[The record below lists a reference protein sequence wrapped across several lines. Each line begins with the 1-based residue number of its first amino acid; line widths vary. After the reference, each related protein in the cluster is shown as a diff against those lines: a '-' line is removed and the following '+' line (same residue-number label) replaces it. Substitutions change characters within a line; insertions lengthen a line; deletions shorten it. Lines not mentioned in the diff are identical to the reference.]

1 LAVLFEGGQ
10 DMTLEVRNLTSGY
23 RNKIVISGVSFKLA
37 PGQVMTFFGHNG
49 AGKSTTLKTILG
61 ALNPIEGEVW
71 LGGERVDHLPI
82 ADRIARG
89 LRMLP
94 DRRGVFPDLTVT
106 ENLEIVAHANCVGP
120 DVRFGVADV
129 FDLVPALRDRRHAI
143 AGNMSGG
150 QQQMLAFGLT
160 ILGSPKCLLL
170 EEPSVGL
177 QPDLVESLF
186 AHVGDICRRHAIS
199 AILVEHRV
207 ASAMKIADHVLIMNN
222 GEVVFDGPPAQ
233 ARESNF
239 WEYF

>member
-1 LAVLFEGGQ
+1 MA
-10 DMTLEVRNLTSGY
+10 LEVRKLTSGY
-23 RNKIVISGVSFKLA
+23 RNKIVITDVSFVLQ
-37 PGQVMTFFGHNG
+37 PGQVMAFFGHNG

-61 ALNPIEGEVW
+61 VLHPVSGEVW
-71 LGGERVDHLPI
+71 LDGERIDALPVTE
-82 ADRIARG
+82 RIARG

-94 DRRGVFPDLTVT
+94 DRRGVFPDLTVQQ
-106 ENLEIVAHANCVGP
+106 NLEVVAHANCVGAE
-120 DVRFGVADV
+120 VKFGISEVLE
-129 FDLVPALRDRRHAI
+129 LVPVLRDSTKAI
-143 AGNMSGG
+143 AGSMSGG

-160 ILGSPKCLLL
+160 ILGSPKCILL

-177 QPDLVESLF
+177 QPDLVEDLF
-186 AHVGDICRRHAIS
+186 GHIGTICREQAIS

-222 GEVVFDGPPAQ
+222 GEVVYDGSPEK

>member
-1 LAVLFEGGQ
+1 
-10 DMTLEVRNLTSGY
+10 MTLEVKNLTAGY
-23 RNKIVISGVSFKLA
+23 RNKIVISGVSFKLE
-37 PGQVMTFFGHNG
+37 PGQVMAFFGHNG

-61 ALNPIEGEVW
+61 ALTPVEGEVW
-71 LGGERVDHLPI
+71 LDGERIDQLPI

-94 DRRGVFPDLTVT
+94 DRRGVFPDLTVE
-106 ENLEIVAHANCVGP
+106 ENLEIVAHANCVGS
-120 DVRFGVADV
+120 DVRFRVPDV
-129 FDLVPALRDRRHAI
+129 FELVPALRDRRTAV

-160 ILGSPKCLLL
+160 ILGSPRCLLL

-186 AHVGDICRRHAIS
+186 GHIGEICRQQGIS

-222 GEVVFDGPPAQ
+222 GEVVFDGAPAQ
-233 ARESNF
+233 ARQSNF